1 MADTEAF
8 KQWAFSLIISGIAGT
23 LVSLLSPRGNMEKA
37 LRTVIGIFI
46 ISALCSPLVTLGSD
60 AELPSFS
67 IEENAMVQADEL
79 GKQME
84 ESCRK
89 TIGIAAKEVATEL
102 GITEYN
108 VNADLY
114 IDDKFCII
122 IQKIRIVLPSENKEI
137 AEEFSQRLQTRL
149 GVPVTAECK

>member
-1 MADTEAF
+1 
-8 KQWAFSLIISGIAGT
+8 
-23 LVSLLSPRGNMEKA
+23 MEKA

-46 ISALCSPLVTLGSD
+46 VSALCSPLVTLGSN

-102 GITEYN
+102 GITEYS

-122 IQKIRIVLPSENKEI
+122 IQEIRIVLPSKNKEI
-137 AEEFSQRLQTRL
+137 AEEFSQKLQTRL

>member
-46 ISALCSPLVTLGSD
+46 VSALCSPLVTLGSN

-122 IQKIRIVLPSENKEI
+122 IQEICVVLPTKYKEF
-137 AEEFSQRLQTRL
+137 ADDFSQKLQTRL

>member
-1 MADTEAF
+1 MEAF

-46 ISALCSPLVTLGSD
+46 VSALCSPLMQLKPG
-60 AELPSFS
+60 AEIPSFS
-67 IEENAMVQADEL
+67 IEENEAEQADLL

-84 ESCRK
+84 DSCRE
-89 TIGIAAKEVATEL
+89 TVRITAKEVATEL

-114 IDDKFCII
+114 IDDNFCII
-122 IQKIRIVLPSENKEI
+122 IQEISIILPTGYKEI
-137 AEEFSQRLQTRL
+137 ADEFSQKMQTRL

>member
-1 MADTEAF
+1 
-8 KQWAFSLIISGIAGT
+8 
-23 LVSLLSPRGNMEKA
+23 MEKA

-46 ISALCSPLVTLGSD
+46 VSALCSPLVTLGSD
-60 AELPSFS
+60 AVLPSFS
-67 IEENAMVQADEL
+67 VDENATVQADVL

-89 TIGIAAKEVATEL
+89 TIGIAVKEVAIQL
-102 GITEYN
+102 GISEYS

-122 IQKIRIVLPSENKEI
+122 IQEIRVVLPIKNKEI
-137 AEEFSQRLQTRL
+137 ADEFSQRLQTRL